1 MIDTPRK
8 YTRRSQEEWQALI
21 SQWQQSGLS
30 AANFC
35 KQHHLSSASFY
46 KWRQRFEGSDNPDNK
61 TLATPVTPVTDF
73 IDITA
78 LSSTADRQG
87 WNIVLNLGDGLSLT
101 LSHS

>member
-8 YTRRSQEEWQALI
+8 YTRRSQEEWHVLI

-30 AANFC
+30 ATNFC

-46 KWRQRFEGSDNPDNK
+46 KWRQRFENTDNPGQK
-61 TLATPVTPVTDF
+61 MPAATPDF

-78 LSSTADRQG
+78 LSSTVDRQG

-101 LSHS
+101 LSHL

>member
-1 MIDTPRK
+1 MTDTPRK
-8 YTRRSQEEWQALI
+8 YTHRSQEEWQVLI
-21 SQWQQSGLS
+21 NQWQQSGLP
-30 AANFC
+30 ATNFC

-46 KWRQRFEGSDNPDNK
+46 KWRQRFDSIDDPGQKSPD
-61 TLATPVTPVTDF
+61 TPSSDF

-78 LSSTADRQG
+78 LISTVDRQG

>member
-1 MIDTPRK
+1 MTDTLRK

-21 SQWQQSGLS
+21 NQWQQSGLS
-30 AANFC
+30 ATNFC
-35 KQHHLSSASFY
+35 KQHYLSRASFY
-46 KWRQRFEGSDNPDNK
+46 KWRQRFEDSDNPSQK
-61 TLATPVTPVTDF
+61 IPGAPAPDF

-78 LSSTADRQG
+78 LNSTVDRQD

>member
-1 MIDTPRK
+1 MTDIPRK

-35 KQHHLSSASFY
+35 KQYHLGSASFY
-46 KWRQRFEGSDNPDNK
+46 KWRQRFENANNSVKKPL
-61 TLATPVTPVTDF
+61 TTAPPEF

-78 LSSTADRQG
+78 LSSTADSQG
-87 WNIVLNLGDGLSLT
+87 WNIVLNLGGGLSLT
-101 LSHS
+101 LSRP

>member
-1 MIDTPRK
+1 MTDTPRK

-21 SQWQQSGLS
+21 SQWRQSNLS
-30 AANFC
+30 ATRFC

-46 KWRQRFEGSDNPDNK
+46 KWRQRFEAAAHPGRNNQG
-61 TLATPVTPVTDF
+61 APVPDF

-78 LSSTADRQG
+78 LSSPAERSG

>member
-1 MIDTPRK
+1 MTDTPRK

-21 SQWQQSGLS
+21 SQWQQGGLS

-35 KQHHLSSASFY
+35 KQHRLSSASFY
-46 KWRQRFEGSDNPDNK
+46 QWRQRLEGTGNPSQK
-61 TLATPVTPVTDF
+61 MPGAPAPDF

-78 LSSTADRQG
+78 LSSTADSSG
-87 WNIVLNLGDGLSLT
+87 WNIVLNLGGGLSLT